1 MNREDKSRGRSGY
14 GRKSMDVET
23 RNETAPEA
31 EGAFLSGSYLPTDPT
46 RLSGEG
52 VEDGAQLIRGHGVGA
67 AA

>member
-1 MNREDKSRGRSGY
+1 
-14 GRKSMDVET
+14 MDVET